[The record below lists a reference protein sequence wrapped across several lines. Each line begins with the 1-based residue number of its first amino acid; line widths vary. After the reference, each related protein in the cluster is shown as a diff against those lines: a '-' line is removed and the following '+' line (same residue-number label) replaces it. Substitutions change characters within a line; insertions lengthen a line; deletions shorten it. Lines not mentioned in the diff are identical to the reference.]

1 MGCKSPS
8 HGHTR
13 YLLGIPKVASS
24 MAHMYVLK
32 VNDPLNPFGIASS
45 RDEIGFRFGFDGMG
59 LESGRD

>member
-1 MGCKSPS
+1 
-8 HGHTR
+8 
-13 YLLGIPKVASS
+13 

-45 RDEIGFRFGFDGMG
+45 RDEIGFRVGFDGMG